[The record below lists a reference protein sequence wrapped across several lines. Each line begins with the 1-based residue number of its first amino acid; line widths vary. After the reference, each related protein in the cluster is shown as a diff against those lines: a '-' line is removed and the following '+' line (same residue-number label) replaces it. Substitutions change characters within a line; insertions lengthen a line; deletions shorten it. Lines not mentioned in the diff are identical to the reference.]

1 MTTPTSRRAVLA
13 VAAGTAALAGCGSS
27 DDKKSSGTSGT
38 PGPGETSPPVAFA
51 PNTPTKSAAPTKS
64 SAPAPGDVLAKTSD
78 IPVGGGKVFAAK
90 KVVVTQPEKG
100 TFKAFSAICTHQGC
114 TVKDVAD
121 GTINCPCH
129 GSKYRVADA
138 SVAAGPAP
146 RPLPAERITVENG
159 SIHLA

>member
-27 DDKKSSGTSGT
+27 DDKDSGTDATPTGT
-38 PGPGETSPPVAFA
+38 ATSPPVAFA
-51 PNTPTKSAAPTKS
+51 PDTPRPS
-64 SAPAPGDVLAKTSD
+64 SASPGGAVLAKTSD
-78 IPVGGGKVFAAK
+78 IPVGGGKVFADR
-90 KVVVTQPEKG
+90 KVVVTQPEAG

-114 TVKDVAD
+114 TVKDVSG

-146 RPLPAERITVENG
+146 RPLAAERITVEKG